1 MNKATLIFVTVGW
14 ALVGF
19 LAVQLYFHIDK
30 LSEVKKQL
38 ETKTTELKTKK
49 LELKIEQD
57 KSYEMGEINKKIAE
71 EKGQMTQNINDLTN
85 ERNKL
90 QEENKK
96 LQEENRQLLSEKQKQ
111 QAEQPQ
117 KESPRR
123 MSEGKQTLTVKATAY
138 TPFPEENG
146 GTYNGQVLTATGFNL
161 SQNPNARIIAVD
173 PSVIP
178 LGSKVYVEGYGEALA
193 IDTGGAIKGNRID
206 VLVPTDSQAD
216 SWGVRTVQVTIL

>member
-1 MNKATLIFVTVGW
+1 MNKSTLIFVTVGW

-30 LSEVKKQL
+30 LTEVKKQL
-38 ETKTTELKTKK
+38 ETNTTELKTKK
-49 LELKIEQD
+49 LELKIEKD

-85 ERNKL
+85 EQNKL

-117 KESPRR
+117 KESPRS

-216 SWGVRTVQVTIL
+216 NWGVRTVQVTIL